1 MFARR
6 RPEAGARPGTL
17 VLSSNSKPVELSV
30 TLIYGKHHKVFSCST
45 VEELPTQLID
55 GQLMWIDVRGQGDG
69 TILQKLAS
77 RFRITPLA
85 MEDLVNAPQRPK
97 MELFEHQQLLIAHS
111 VPAAGRD
118 MTPSQLGIV
127 FDKQVVLTFHED
139 CDHVLAPIH
148 ERLENPQARLRRKGP
163 DYLVYAILDACVDGC
178 YPVLENLGESI
189 EKLEEQ
195 ALRDPRP
202 ELLAQIHHTKN
213 ILVRLRRSIWPQRE
227 MVLSLLT
234 VDSPFIDKSTEEYLR
249 DTTDHCTQLSDV
261 VDMYRESTS
270 GLINTYMSAVAH
282 RSNEIMKVLTLLTSV
297 FVPPTFLAGVYGMN
311 FANMPEL
318 SMEGAYPAALTMM
331 GLMIAGTLFYFY
343 RRGWLR
349 RAPIEHSI
357 ELAAPATTEQKRR
370 RPSRRVVVQS
380 SHSHNPRKAA

>member
-1 MFARR
+1 
-6 RPEAGARPGTL
+6 
-17 VLSSNSKPVELSV
+17 
-30 TLIYGKHHKVFSCST
+30 
-45 VEELPTQLID
+45 
-55 GQLMWIDVRGQGDG
+55 
-69 TILQKLAS
+69 
-77 RFRITPLA
+77 
-85 MEDLVNAPQRPK
+85 
-97 MELFEHQQLLIAHS
+97 
-111 VPAAGRD
+111 

>member
-30 TLIYGKHHKVFSCST
+30 TLIYGKHHKVYSCST

-311 FANMPEL
+311 FASMPEL

-349 RAPIEHSI
+349 RTPIEHSI
-357 ELAAPATTEQKRR
+357 EQTAPAATEQKRR

>member
-17 VLSSNSKPVELSV
+17 VLSTNSKPVELSV
-30 TLIYGKHHKVFSCST
+30 TLIYGKHHKVFSCRS
-45 VEELPTQLID
+45 VEELPTQLIE

-69 TILQKLAS
+69 TVLQKLAS

-127 FDKQVVLTFHED
+127 FDKQVVLTFHEE

-148 ERLENPQARLRRKGP
+148 ERLENPNARLRRKGP

-202 ELLAQIHHTKN
+202 ELLAQIHQTKN
-213 ILVRLRRSIWPQRE
+213 ILVRIRRSIWPQRE

-311 FANMPEL
+311 FASMPEL
-318 SMEGAYPAALTMM
+318 SMEGAYPAALTAM
-331 GLMIAGTLFYFY
+331 GMMIAGTLFYFY

-349 RAPIEHSI
+349 RAPIEHRI
-357 ELAAPATTEQKRR
+357 EQPESAERKPR

-380 SHSHNPRKAA
+380 SHSHNTRKAA